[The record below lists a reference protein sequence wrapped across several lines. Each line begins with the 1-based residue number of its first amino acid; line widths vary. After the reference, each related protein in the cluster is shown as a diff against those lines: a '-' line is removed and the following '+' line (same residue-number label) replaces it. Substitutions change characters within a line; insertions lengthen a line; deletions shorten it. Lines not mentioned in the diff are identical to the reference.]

1 MTPIVTAHCDLLKTL
16 MAANHSSKLNE
27 KLFDEHLNLKK
38 IFPALEKGKIA
49 KDILILENDLETFV
63 IGDIHADEESVENVL
78 KTTQFIERYD
88 AHTPVRLIFL
98 GDYVDRGKKHL
109 ETLYRILSLK
119 AQYPDYV
126 YLLKGNHDGGVLQ
139 EDGSIVT
146 PYRIPEEDNPLHYF
160 PHFLKNYLE
169 LHEAGDLTLLKL
181 YLKWFDTLPI
191 TAFIGTT
198 DSSIILECVHGGIPK
213 PDIQADHPFHKLK
226 RLSDLTHRT
235 QKDELG
241 HTTPDLLI
249 WSDPHQGEQD
259 MRLHLKRFKFT
270 EAQYDAYAETI
281 GIDGLLRGHQV
292 VKDGLQPHFGGKVHT
307 IFSSGHSSDTYYT
320 HVSPKIV
327 HLDTTLKLSAVSIVQ
342 D

>member
-1 MTPIVTAHCDLLKTL
+1 MTPVVTAHYDLLNTL
-16 MAANHSSKLNE
+16 FDQLTTSKLNE

-38 IFPALEKGKIA
+38 VFPVLEKGKVA
-49 KDILILENDLETFV
+49 KDILILENDLETYV
-63 IGDIHADEESVENVL
+63 IGDIHADEESVENIL
-78 KTTQFIERYD
+78 KVTQFVERYH

-109 ETLYRILSLK
+109 ETVYKIFSLK

-126 YLLKGNHDGGVLQ
+126 YLLKGNHDGGLLQ
-139 EDGSIVT
+139 EDGSLLT
-146 PYRIPEEDNPLHYF
+146 PYRIPEEDNPLDYF
-160 PHFLKNYLE
+160 PHFLKDYLQT
-169 LHEAGDLTLLKL
+169 HENGDLTLLKL
-181 YLKWFDTLPI
+181 YLKWFDSLPI
-191 TAFIGTT
+191 TAFIGTP
-198 DSSIILECVHGGIPK
+198 DGSKIIECVHGGIPK
-213 PDIQADHPFHKLK
+213 PDVQADHLFHRLK

-235 QKDELG
+235 QKDALG

-259 MRLHLKRFKFT
+259 MRLNLKRFKFT

-307 IFSSGHSSDTYYT
+307 IFSSGHSNDTYYT
-320 HVSPKIV
+320 HVEPKIV
-327 HLDTTLKLSAVSIVQ
+327 LLDNALNLTAIKIVTE
-342 D
+342 